1 MGLLHTKVVCRPC
14 PGNSRPVLLLQ
25 KVSVCWTKLNTLYIP
40 GCRNHTGCLIFLTS
54 LNGGSSKTAYRKGV
68 SRPCEKRRSEV
79 KGRRCETGFA
89 DRPYN
94 NHARCGVIIIIR
106 KHSSG
111 IYCRTKRNFCS
122 GINIRQNESG
132 GCLAAQ
138 GCQTMFVMQ
147 ICRNCYLPAGPII
160 ASMVP
165 AATAVPIT
173 PATLGPIA
181 CISRK
186 LEGLAF

>member
-40 GCRNHTGCLIFLTS
+40 CCRNYTGCLIFLTS

-79 KGRRCETGFA
+79 KGQRCETGFTG
-89 DRPYN
+89 RPYN
-94 NHARCGVIIIIR
+94 NHARCGMVIIE
-106 KHSSG
+106 
-111 IYCRTKRNFCS
+111 RTRLLLQP
-122 GINIRQNESG
+122 GVGNEKLRG
-132 GCLAAQ
+132 NG
-138 GCQTMFVMQ
+138 
-147 ICRNCYLPAGPII
+147 YLPAGPII

-173 PATLGPIA
+173 PATLGPMA